1 MDQEA
6 PERYTRT
13 GMDCG
18 VYAGNNQLGD
28 SQEITNQNT
37 HDMRTVTII
46 LLSFLAYL
54 MLIAESDNLLVLAT
68 TKVLAIVFCICAG
81 CLYTASKKKSHGRGI

>member
-13 GMDCG
+13 GMDCR

-28 SQEITNQNT
+28 SQEITNQYT
-37 HDMRTVTII
+37 YTMRTVTII

-68 TKVLAIVFCICAG
+68 TKVLAIIFCICAV
-81 CLYTASKKKSHGRGI
+81 YTASKRKSHGRGI